1 MRATHWLSLC
11 LIVLALSACGRR
23 AAPESEPVA
32 SLTVTTTQLEMR
44 DVEREVIA
52 SGSVAAWQEMLLG
65 VELSGL
71 RVAKVLVEP
80 GDRVEAGQALLE
92 LDRRTLEVQARQ
104 AEANLAQAE
113 ASLQLAQAQAT
124 RGESLLAQNL
134 ISSSN
139 FDELQ
144 ANRARAEAQ
153 RVVAEAERDSARL
166 RLGFAT
172 LRAPHAGIIAAR
184 AVQPGQIVST
194 GVELLRLIRDGRLEW
209 RAEIAEADLSRLEVG
224 APVEVR
230 GLDGQI
236 VNGQI
241 RAVSPSLDPQTRT
254 ALIFADLP
262 EPGRL
267 RAGMFAEGRL
277 RVGLARVAVVP
288 RQSVVFRDG
297 FPYVFVLEEGNRVRQ
312 QRIEMGASQGE
323 FIEIR
328 AGLDVNAVIVVRGAG
343 FLGDGEFVRLVTDSG
358 A

>member
-1 MRATHWLSLC
+1 M
-11 LIVLALSACGRR
+11 
-23 AAPESEPVA
+23 
-32 SLTVTTTQLEMR
+32 
-44 DVEREVIA
+44 
-52 SGSVAAWQEMLLG
+52 
-65 VELSGL
+65 
-71 RVAKVLVEP
+71 
-80 GDRVEAGQALLE
+80 
-92 LDRRTLEVQARQ
+92 
-104 AEANLAQAE
+104 
-113 ASLQLAQAQAT
+113 
-124 RGESLLAQNL
+124 
-134 ISSSN
+134 
-139 FDELQ
+139 
-144 ANRARAEAQ
+144 
-153 RVVAEAERDSARL
+153 
-166 RLGFAT
+166 
-172 LRAPHAGIIAAR
+172 
-184 AVQPGQIVST
+184 
-194 GVELLRLIRDGRLEW
+194 EW

-328 AGLDVNAVIVVRGAG
+328 AGLDSNAVIVVRGAG
-343 FLGDGEFVRLVTDSG
+343 FLGDGEFVRLVTDS
-358 A
+358 AA